1 MLSISEVNSAIMT
14 QVWTDIELRSMI
26 DSVQWNRSRLAQR
39 TKASLNVGDN
49 VQFTSSKT
57 GRQMRGSITK
67 IAIKYVTVSVPGWG
81 SWKVPANMLTV
92 VDKELA

>member
-14 QVWTDIELRSMI
+14 QVWTDVELRSMI

-39 TKASLNVGDN
+39 IKGSITVGDN
-49 VQFTSSKT
+49 VEFTSSKT
-57 GRQMRGSITK
+57 GRTMRGFVTK
-67 IAIKYVTVSVPGWG
+67 VAIKYVTVNTGMG
-81 SWKVPANMLTV
+81 LWKVPANMLKL

>member
-1 MLSISEVNSAIMT
+1 MKTIQEVNQAIMFGD
-14 QVWTDIELRSMI
+14 WTNVELSSMI
-26 DSVQWNRSRLAQR
+26 DAVKWNRSRLTER
-39 TKASLNVGDN
+39 TKATLRVGDN

-67 IAIKYVTVSVPGWG
+67 IAIKYVTVNTGLG
-81 SWKVPANMLTV
+81 LWKVPANMLTV